1 MKLSIVIPVCN
12 EEATIAA
19 VIDRVHAVALP
30 IDREVIVVDDGSR
43 DATADRIAATRAH
56 HPAMIAITLAQNAG
70 KGAAIGAGVARATG
84 DVVVVQDADLEVD
97 PAEHARLLRPILDD
111 GADVVY
117 GSRFLGRPVAMTVN
131 GIANRMLTLLTN
143 LLYGARITDMETAH
157 KMMRRAVFE
166 RLRLECR
173 RFDFEPEI
181 TAKLLRC
188 GYRIRELPIAYTPRT
203 REEGKKI
210 KWQDGLVA
218 VRVLFRCR
226 FVPFSRVVRDAAG
239 AEAAGFVAR
248 AHRRP

>member
-1 MKLSIVIPVCN
+1 MKLSVVIPVCN
-12 EEATIAA
+12 EESTIAA

-30 IDREVIVVDDGSR
+30 IDREVIVVNDGSR
-43 DATADRIAATRAH
+43 DGTADRIAAACARY
-56 HPAMIAITLAQNAG
+56 PAMIAIALDPNAG
-70 KGAAIGAGVARATG
+70 KGAAIAAGVAKASG
-84 DVVVVQDADLEVD
+84 DIVVVQDADLEVD
-97 PAEHARLLRPILDD
+97 PAEHARLLQPILTE

-143 LLYGARITDMETAH
+143 ALYGARITDMETAH
-157 KMMRRAVFE
+157 KMMRRSVFD

-218 VRVLFRCR
+218 VRVLFRYR
-226 FVPFSRVVRDAAG
+226 VVPFSRIARDAAEGESG
-239 AEAAGFVAR
+239 AFVAR

>member
-12 EEATIAA
+12 EEATITA

-30 IDREVIVVDDGSR
+30 IDREVIVVNDGSR
-43 DATADRIAATRAH
+43 DRTAERIAAAH
-56 HPAMIAITLAQNAG
+56 VRYPAMVAIEQPENAG
-70 KGAAIGAGVARATG
+70 KGAAIAAGVASASG
-84 DVVVVQDADLEVD
+84 DIVVVQDADLEVD
-97 PAEHARLLRPILDD
+97 PAEHARLLQPILTE

-117 GSRFLGRPVAMTVN
+117 GSRFLGRPMSRSVN
-131 GIANRMLTLLTN
+131 GIANRALTLLTN
-143 LLYGARITDMETAH
+143 VLYGARITDMETAH
-157 KMMRRAVFE
+157 KMMRRAVFD
-166 RLRLECR
+166 RLFLECR

-188 GYRIRELPIAYTPRT
+188 GYRIRELPIAYAPRT

-218 VRVLFRCR
+218 VRVLFRYR
-226 FVPFSRVVRDAAG
+226 IAPFNRIVR
-239 AEAAGFVAR
+239 EAAAADESGFVAR